1 MAAVPG
7 GGDEWRITGED
18 RAKHDSQFFALKP
31 VNGFVTGEQ
40 ARNFFL
46 QSGLPTAVL
55 GQIWGLADMNN
66 DGKMDRK
73 EFSIAM
79 HLIKKKLQGYELPK
93 ALPQSMKADP
103 SPVVG
108 SFGAMPSQPQMVGM
122 MPGMGVHPSMGMVA
136 PVAMT
141 MGQRMPIM
149 ANGMPQM
156 VAPAG
161 FMGGVPVPTGYT
173 GGMPVRPAVPNQV
186 LSLAMPHTQKLKY
199 TQMFNS
205 NDRNKKGNLTGVE
218 ARAILVQT
226 GVPQQMLAQIW
237 NLSDVN
243 KDGMLDCEEFC
254 IALHLCDVVKTGTP
268 LPSFLP
274 PELIPSKARAG
285 SFGPSQPAAPPQQ
298 KDTFGDLVG
307 SMGLPA
313 PIQTLPVANGETKQ
327 EEIDMSPVT
336 FEDKRKENFDKGALE
351 LERRRQQLQEQLRR
365 EEEARLAKERQE
377 QEKRE
382 KQRQEQERKK
392 QQELERQLEKQREI
406 ERQREEQRQ
415 KMLEQREGARRELE
429 RQRQMEW
436 ERQRKE
442 QLMAEKLREYEQL
455 SALKSRSS
463 DLRCELESLQG
474 KKTEITMKISQV
486 KNGVGD
492 FTAHIEA
499 MRSTRDLKNKDIDRL
514 NREIQEVKQRLSSL
528 QSERESSDL
537 RMQTSGQANP
547 MSETHRTMMHSV
559 ELKKTSV
566 QRLKKDLQQLERD
579 TESKLADIDTQNQ
592 KLKEFNSNL
601 SKLQADIG
609 KVERQK
615 QNTAAEQAEK
625 DRIQREKDKHET
637 LRKELEAQRLQEVSA
652 KSKKPA
658 EEIKP
663 SAAATTNGGWFAFG
677 NDSGATTST
686 ATSDNWAS
694 LFDAQPSAQAAT
706 KGGSG
711 WSAAFSS
718 QSSTTTITSN
728 DSQGFKLSGAKKK
741 YKALYQFDARNNDEL
756 SLMPGDIVM
765 VFDDQTGAEPGWKG
779 GEIGGKCGWFPEA
792 YVERDE
798 EGTGAVDWG
807 TAGMSNSIA
816 TSEDSSFMAVPSSKV
831 PAISPSP
838 TPGQGQAAPDGLQ
851 AQALYPWKAKK
862 DNHLTFNKGDIIRV
876 LEQQDMW
883 WSGEVHGKTG
893 WFPKSYVKLTSSGT
907 PTLKVDSPVSST
919 VQEVSSIVEPK
930 PAMGKPAGDLY
941 EGLFAYLSS
950 EPEDLTFQAGEIITV
965 TKMDG
970 QWWTGTIGSR
980 SGIFPANYVK
990 KHEQQQTA
998 TQSSANN
1005 SGFATQNTGLFDNAT
1020 QNTGLFDNATQNTG
1034 LFDNAT
1040 QNTGLFDNAT
1050 QNAGLFDSAFGD
1062 DPFNTSAPLSNTNQ
1076 DLFSSDPFADF
1087 EYDTTTVQKSQIA
1100 DPSFDTPPISMANAS
1115 IPSDSFSDDPF
1126 KQSGKLFE
1134 EGLFSEDAFQS
1145 LNNGLSPSNIGKSSE
1160 DLFKMSGDNSGE
1172 NFDDEFKVS
1181 DEIKDKHDLIDDPS
1195 KGQDSH
1201 AIKKV
1206 TFSEKE
1212 IEFSDDPFSDMGQ
1225 DSGMKAAASDS
1236 FAAFGDTQS
1245 LEFGQIIGGTEANS
1259 DPFASFGDSQ
1269 TSSGVDWTSGL
1280 SNEPTSGFSNEPN
1293 QSESWIQSLE
1303 QDADMSLPTSLSGL
1317 TSISTSLPQGHDSSS
1332 QTTASLT
1339 RNSALDDMSMLDIV
1353 ASNPNNNNSTDTGLN
1368 ASSLNQNSAF
1378 DDFSMFDTISS
1389 NADDKKFTDTQSD
1402 MVDDIMQRSADTVD
1416 SNLQRSGSK
1425 SDKNPSPRPP
1435 ALPEKMIKKNPLNKS
1450 GLDPKG
1456 DMADAKNDDV
1466 RSASAGPGATSSV
1479 SVASTARPASAIPG
1493 ATGSLTMATTGPSQ
1507 TGTLKKPEIAT
1518 VIAAYTATGQEQ
1530 LSLSPGQ
1537 LIQVRKKSPSGWWE
1551 GELQAR
1557 GQKRK
1562 IGWFPANYVKLLQG
1576 SARNTPVDT
1585 LDSGG
1590 KTSPAGGVAG
1600 GTSATPSSAPQAAG
1614 TQAAKAYVDH
1624 VIALYPYAAQHPDEL
1639 TFPKDAV
1646 INVLKKDD
1654 PDWWQGEYGGST
1666 GVFPSNYVQATTPE
1680 STSWSSDPQVLE
1692 KTSSEESKRQSYIHE
1707 LINTEESYMLDM
1719 SIVLEA
1725 FYRPLQEG
1733 GALTEDNLQAIFV
1746 NWNDLI
1752 LCNTKLQ
1759 KALRV
1764 RKKMCGVGQVINSIG
1779 DILCENI
1786 PHLTPYIRFCSCQL
1800 NAAAL
1805 LQRLTETNPKF
1816 VEIHKRCVQ
1825 NPKTKGMPLSSFL
1838 LKPMQRITKYP
1849 LLIDKILKHTPQS
1862 HPDHVHLQDALEAS
1876 QELCSQVNEGV
1887 REKENSD
1894 RLEWI
1899 QQRVHCDGLPEKIT
1913 FNSVTNC
1920 LGPRKLLH
1928 SGVVHKKKS
1937 NKELVLLL
1945 FNDFLL
1951 LTTSNRPMNN
1961 TTHSVFDLTGQ
1972 VQYKMYK
1979 TPVFLNEVMIKDPPS
1994 DDPEGFTISHI
2005 DRVYTLRCNT
2015 QSDRDNWVR
2024 KLKTASLD
2032 YHNTEKKKREKAISS
2047 PKHNRGVGR
2056 LLVIVLE
2063 GTNLAGNADV
2073 RRPAGIGRL
2082 LVVIVEGI
2090 DLQSR
2095 DENGVPSL
2103 KGKGKS
2109 DPYCEVSMGAQEHKT
2124 KVIPQTLN
2132 PKWNASMQ
2140 FIIRDVD
2147 MDSLCITVF
2156 DRDLFSP
2163 NDFLGRTEIRVK
2175 DILQETGKQGRR
2187 PITKHL
2193 VLHEVPT
2200 GEVVV
2205 KLDLHLF
2212 EQV

>member
-547 MSETHRTMMHSV
+547 MYLYRVAETHRTMMHSV

-990 KHEQQQTA
+990 KHEQQ
-998 TQSSANN
+998 
-1005 SGFATQNTGLFDNAT
+1005 
-1020 QNTGLFDNATQNTG
+1020 
-1034 LFDNAT
+1034 
-1040 QNTGLFDNAT
+1040 
-1050 QNAGLFDSAFGD
+1050 
-1062 DPFNTSAPLSNTNQ
+1062 
-1076 DLFSSDPFADF
+1076 
-1087 EYDTTTVQKSQIA
+1087 
-1100 DPSFDTPPISMANAS
+1100 
-1115 IPSDSFSDDPF
+1115 
-1126 KQSGKLFE
+1126 
-1134 EGLFSEDAFQS
+1134 
-1145 LNNGLSPSNIGKSSE
+1145 
-1160 DLFKMSGDNSGE
+1160 
-1172 NFDDEFKVS
+1172 
-1181 DEIKDKHDLIDDPS
+1181 
-1195 KGQDSH
+1195 
-1201 AIKKV
+1201 
-1206 TFSEKE
+1206 
-1212 IEFSDDPFSDMGQ
+1212 
-1225 DSGMKAAASDS
+1225 
-1236 FAAFGDTQS
+1236 
-1245 LEFGQIIGGTEANS
+1245 
-1259 DPFASFGDSQ
+1259 
-1269 TSSGVDWTSGL
+1269 
-1280 SNEPTSGFSNEPN
+1280 
-1293 QSESWIQSLE
+1293 
-1303 QDADMSLPTSLSGL
+1303 
-1317 TSISTSLPQGHDSSS
+1317 
-1332 QTTASLT
+1332 
-1339 RNSALDDMSMLDIV
+1339 
-1353 ASNPNNNNSTDTGLN
+1353 
-1368 ASSLNQNSAF
+1368 
-1378 DDFSMFDTISS
+1378 
-1389 NADDKKFTDTQSD
+1389 
-1402 MVDDIMQRSADTVD
+1402 
-1416 SNLQRSGSK
+1416 
-1425 SDKNPSPRPP
+1425 
-1435 ALPEKMIKKNPLNKS
+1435 
-1450 GLDPKG
+1450 
-1456 DMADAKNDDV
+1456 V

>member
-1 MAAVPG
+1 
-7 GGDEWRITGED
+7 
-18 RAKHDSQFFALKP
+18 
-31 VNGFVTGEQ
+31 
-40 ARNFFL
+40 
-46 QSGLPTAVL
+46 
-55 GQIWGLADMNN
+55 
-66 DGKMDRK
+66 
-73 EFSIAM
+73 
-79 HLIKKKLQGYELPK
+79 
-93 ALPQSMKADP
+93 
-103 SPVVG
+103 
-108 SFGAMPSQPQMVGM
+108 
-122 MPGMGVHPSMGMVA
+122 
-136 PVAMT
+136 
-141 MGQRMPIM
+141 
-149 ANGMPQM
+149 
-156 VAPAG
+156 
-161 FMGGVPVPTGYT
+161 GVPVPTGYT

-990 KHEQQQTA
+990 KHEQQ
-998 TQSSANN
+998 
-1005 SGFATQNTGLFDNAT
+1005 
-1020 QNTGLFDNATQNTG
+1020 
-1034 LFDNAT
+1034 
-1040 QNTGLFDNAT
+1040 
-1050 QNAGLFDSAFGD
+1050 
-1062 DPFNTSAPLSNTNQ
+1062 
-1076 DLFSSDPFADF
+1076 
-1087 EYDTTTVQKSQIA
+1087 
-1100 DPSFDTPPISMANAS
+1100 
-1115 IPSDSFSDDPF
+1115 
-1126 KQSGKLFE
+1126 
-1134 EGLFSEDAFQS
+1134 
-1145 LNNGLSPSNIGKSSE
+1145 
-1160 DLFKMSGDNSGE
+1160 
-1172 NFDDEFKVS
+1172 
-1181 DEIKDKHDLIDDPS
+1181 
-1195 KGQDSH
+1195 
-1201 AIKKV
+1201 
-1206 TFSEKE
+1206 
-1212 IEFSDDPFSDMGQ
+1212 
-1225 DSGMKAAASDS
+1225 
-1236 FAAFGDTQS
+1236 
-1245 LEFGQIIGGTEANS
+1245 
-1259 DPFASFGDSQ
+1259 
-1269 TSSGVDWTSGL
+1269 
-1280 SNEPTSGFSNEPN
+1280 
-1293 QSESWIQSLE
+1293 
-1303 QDADMSLPTSLSGL
+1303 
-1317 TSISTSLPQGHDSSS
+1317 
-1332 QTTASLT
+1332 
-1339 RNSALDDMSMLDIV
+1339 
-1353 ASNPNNNNSTDTGLN
+1353 
-1368 ASSLNQNSAF
+1368 
-1378 DDFSMFDTISS
+1378 
-1389 NADDKKFTDTQSD
+1389 
-1402 MVDDIMQRSADTVD
+1402 
-1416 SNLQRSGSK
+1416 
-1425 SDKNPSPRPP
+1425 
-1435 ALPEKMIKKNPLNKS
+1435 
-1450 GLDPKG
+1450 
-1456 DMADAKNDDV
+1456 V

-2032 YHNTEKKKREKAISS
+2032 YHNTEKKKREKAISF
-2047 PKHNRGVGR
+2047 
-2056 LLVIVLE
+2056 
-2063 GTNLAGNADV
+2063 

-2095 DENGVPSL
+2095 DEN
-2103 KGKGKS
+2103 GKS